1 MIRKRAFITG
11 FSLIMVLG
19 LILGGCGGSTPAG
32 NGATQPQSGQGVGTA
47 APAEHP
53 KMDVELLGANG
64 TVQQAAIGIADT
76 IAKVHPWIR
85 MSATG
90 TANTEAN
97 ITQMIGRDPNT
108 ALYMV
113 SSTPFVSAKH
123 AVGQFAGKEPLLDQ
137 RMIAGF
143 MYGVNGLVTLD
154 SNIKSISDLNGKTIA
169 MFADELPQQVYYAAF
184 DILGIKVTIKTMS
197 FGDQFNALADGLVD
211 ACLYLGTGNPGKPF
225 IPVSNLQEVVVTKRN
240 KVYPISFPAE
250 LQLQAVE
257 KAGLQEVWPYQPV
270 TALAGSL
277 HEEQT
282 EPFELYGSTT
292 VALACMAGADEEL
305 VYEVTKT
312 IAENTAKLKDY
323 LPALEGMA
331 AEDMLSLLHMIEGEN
346 EIHPGALK
354 YYKEIGIWPSVW
366 EAANK

>member
-1 MIRKRAFITG
+1 MIRKR
-11 FSLIMVLG
+11 SLIIICSFILVLG
-19 LILGGCGGSTPAG
+19 LVLGGCGSSAGNSGATAPAG
-32 NGATQPQSGQGVGTA
+32 GGATAATA
-47 APAEHP
+47 ATEHP
-53 KMDVELLGANG
+53 KMDLELLGANG

-76 IAKVHPWIR
+76 IAKIHPWIR

-97 ITQMIGRDPNT
+97 ITQMVTRDPNT

-113 SSTPFVSAKH
+113 STTPYVSAKYG
-123 AVGQFAGKEPLLDQ
+123 VGQFAGKEPLKDQ

-154 SNIKSISDLNGKTIA
+154 EKIKSLSDLNGKTVA

-211 ACLYLGTGNPGKPF
+211 ACLYLGTGTPGKPF
-225 IPVSNLQEVVVTKRN
+225 IPVSNLQEVVVTKRG
-240 KVYPISFPAE
+240 KVYPISFPAD
-250 LQLQAVE
+250 LQNQAVE
-257 KAGLQEVWPYQPV
+257 KAGLQGIWPYQPV
-270 TALAGSL
+270 TALPGSL
-277 HEEQT
+277 HEDQT

-312 IAENTAKLKDY
+312 IAENTDKLKDY
-323 LPALEGMA
+323 LPALEGITSN
-331 AEDMLSLLHMIEGEN
+331 DMLSLLYMIEGEG

-366 EAANK
+366 EAANKK